1 MTVSP
6 PYPAF
11 VASRLMLILAGYV
24 CLTLFPAHPV
34 ESWQGQAFLG
44 NNWIDG
50 WVRWDSMWYEAIVD
64 SHPRFLPAYLSS
76 ANFFPFYAWV
86 SWLVSLPLRAFL
98 NAESAFYIAGLAV
111 SSGAFLL
118 GLIAVYRLAT
128 TLAGKDVAGRTVW
141 LMALFPFSF
150 FMTAVYADALYFC
163 LAAWCLYFAYAKR
176 WRVACALA
184 ACAAMTRIPGFA
196 LFPALALEY
205 LRQNDFKLASVRR
218 EVSSLA
224 ILAVAPVVLGSYFFL
239 RYGDPVAFLHARQ
252 EGWNRAVGF
261 AAFARDFDY
270 FLSGSIFAYRNPADW
285 LKEFEPTRTLLGYWY
300 LSLLP
305 ASVALALY
313 AARTLGVG
321 LSVWALGSVVM
332 SLPNGLDGVGRFTS
346 VLFPVFIALAMLL
359 RRRVAVVAVCAFFVP
374 FLLLF
379 FTQFA
384 RWRMVL

>member
-1 MTVSP
+1 MSVSP
-6 PYPAF
+6 PYRAF
-11 VASRLMLILAGYV
+11 GASRLMLILAGYA

-34 ESWQGQAFLG
+34 ESWQGQAFPG

-76 ANFFPFYAWV
+76 ANFFPFY
-86 SWLVSLPLRAFL
+86 SWLSWVVSLPLRLFL
-98 NAESAFYIAGLAV
+98 DAEHAFYIAALLV

-118 GLIAVYRLAT
+118 GLVAVYRLAT
-128 TLAGKDVAGRTVW
+128 TLAGAHVAGRTMW

-150 FMTAVYADALYFC
+150 FLTAVYADALYFC

-176 WRVACALA
+176 WRLACALA

-205 LRQNDFKLASVRR
+205 LRQNDFKPSSLRR
-218 EVSSLA
+218 EIPSLA
-224 ILAVAPVVLGSYFFL
+224 ILAIAPIVLGTYFFM

-252 EGWNRAVGF
+252 EGWKRAAGF

-270 FLSGSIFAYRNPADW
+270 FFAGSVFAYRNPADW

-300 LSLLP
+300 LLLLP
-305 ASVALALY
+305 LSAALTLF

-321 LSVWALGSVVM
+321 LTAWALGSIVM

-346 VLFPVFIALAMLL
+346 VLFPVFIATAMVL
-359 RRRVAVVAVCAFFVP
+359 RNRTAFVAVCAVFVP

>member
-1 MTVSP
+1 
-6 PYPAF
+6 
-11 VASRLMLILAGYV
+11 MLILAGYA

-50 WVRWDSMWYEAIVD
+50 WVRWDSMWYEAIVN

-76 ANFFPFYAWV
+76 ANFFPFYAWL
-86 SWLVSLPLRAFL
+86 SWLVSLPLRAWL
-98 NAESAFYIAGLAV
+98 NAESAFYVAGLLV
-111 SSGAFLL
+111 SSTAFLL
-118 GLIAVYRLAT
+118 GLMAVYRLAT
-128 TLAGKDVAGRTVW
+128 TLAGKDVAGRTIW
-141 LMALFPFSF
+141 LMTLFPFSF

-163 LAAWCLYFAYAKR
+163 FAAWCLYFAYAKR

-205 LRQNDFKLASVRR
+205 LRQNDFKVAALRR
-218 EVSSLA
+218 ELPSLA
-224 ILAVAPVVLGSYFFL
+224 ILAVAPLVLGTYFFM

-252 EGWNRAVGF
+252 EGWNRAAGLG
-261 AAFARDFDY
+261 AFARDFDY
-270 FLSGSIFAYRNPADW
+270 FFSGSVLAYRNAADW
-285 LKEFEPTRTLLGYWY
+285 LREFEPTRTLLGYWY
-300 LSLLP
+300 LLLLP
-305 ASVALALY
+305 ASVALTLY

-321 LSVWALGSVVM
+321 LSAWALGSVVM
-332 SLPNGLDGVGRFTS
+332 SLPNGLDGVGRFTA
-346 VLFPVFIALAMLL
+346 VLFPVFIALAMVLHK
-359 RRRVAVVAVCAFFVP
+359 RTAFVAVAAFFVP

>member
-1 MTVSP
+1 MSP

-11 VASRLMLILAGYV
+11 IASRLLLILAGYI

-50 WVRWDSMWYEAIVD
+50 WVRWDSMWYEAIVNRQ
-64 SHPRFLPAYLSS
+64 PRFLPAYLSS
-76 ANFFPFYAWV
+76 ANFFPFYSWV
-86 SWLVSLPLRAFL
+86 SWVVSLPLRAFV
-98 NAESAFYIAGLAV
+98 NAESAFYIAGLLV

-118 GLIAVYRLAT
+118 GLIAVYRLAAR
-128 TLAGKDVAGRTVW
+128 LAGTDVAGRTIW
-141 LMALFPFSF
+141 LIALFPFSF

-163 LAAWCLYFAYAKR
+163 FAAWCLYFASAGR
-176 WRVACALA
+176 WRLACALA

-196 LFPALALEY
+196 LFPALVLEY
-205 LRQNDFKLASVRR
+205 LRQNDFKLASLRR
-218 EVSSLA
+218 EVPSLA
-224 ILAVAPVVLGSYFFL
+224 ILAVAPVVLGTYFFM

-252 EGWNRAVGF
+252 EGWERAAGF
-261 AAFARDFDY
+261 AAFTRDFAY
-270 FLSGSIFAYRNPADW
+270 FFSGSIFAYRNPADW
-285 LKEFEPTRTLLGYWY
+285 LREFEPTRTLLGYWY

-305 ASVALALY
+305 ASAALAVY
-313 AARTLGVG
+313 AARTLGIG
-321 LSVWALGSVVM
+321 LTTWALGSVAM

-346 VLFPVFIALAMLL
+346 VLFPVFIGLAMLL
-359 RRRVAVVAVCAFFVP
+359 KNRTAFLAVCLFFVP

>member
-1 MTVSP
+1 MTASP

-11 VASRLMLILAGYV
+11 AASRLMLILAGYV

-86 SWLVSLPLRAFL
+86 SWLVSLPLRALL
-98 NAESAFYIAGLAV
+98 NAESAFYIAGLLV
-111 SSGAFLL
+111 SSAAFLL

-128 TLAGKDVAGRTVW
+128 TLAGNNVARRTMW
-141 LMALFPFSF
+141 LIALFPFSF

-163 LAAWCLYFAYAKR
+163 LAAWCLYFAYARR

-184 ACAAMTRIPGFA
+184 AGAAMTRIPGFA

-205 LRQNDFKLASVRR
+205 LRQNDFKLASLRR
-218 EVSSLA
+218 EVPSLA
-224 ILAVAPVVLGSYFFL
+224 ILALAPVVLGTYFFM

-261 AAFARDFDY
+261 AAFTRDFDY
-270 FLSGSIFAYRNPADW
+270 FLSGSVFAYRNPADW

-305 ASVALALY
+305 LSIALTIY
-313 AARTLGVG
+313 ARGTLGVG
-321 LSVWALGSVVM
+321 LCVWTLGSVVM

-346 VLFPVFIALAMLL
+346 VLFPVFIALAMAL
-359 RRRVAVVAVCAFFVP
+359 RGRAAFAAVSVFFVP

-379 FTQFA
+379 FAQFA